1 MTELSTIAVQVDEKT
16 LLAAARLGDEEAW
29 RQLIQ
34 QHDMIIKKHV
44 QSYYLVGGD
53 KEDLYQEG
61 LLGLCQAIKTYN
73 HQKAS
78 FSTYAHLCVKRQLIN
93 AIRKDTRQKHQVL
106 NMSVSFEGDRII
118 TLTKHSAPLS
128 EVLEDPTSPIPE
140 DTMMKRECYHLI
152 QCFMQ
157 KLLSPFERR
166 VFLYYV
172 EGMSY
177 EKIAQLLK
185 RSEKSIDNA
194 LQRSKRKLIVR
205 IHQYFEE
212 GE

>member
-1 MTELSTIAVQVDEKT
+1 MSTTIVQMDEMT
-16 LLAAARLGDEEAW
+16 LLTAARLGEEEAW

-34 QHDMIIKKHV
+34 QYEPLLKKYIH
-44 QSYYLVGGD
+44 SYFLVGGD

-61 LLGLCQAIKTYN
+61 LIGLCHAIRTYDEQQAR
-73 HQKAS
+73 
-78 FSTYAHLCVKRQLIN
+78 FSTYAQLCVKRQMIN

-106 NMSVSFEGDRII
+106 NTSVSFESDRMI

-140 DTMMKRECYHLI
+140 EAMVKRECYHLI
-152 QCFMQ
+152 LSFME

-166 VFLYYV
+166 VFLYYAD
-172 EGMSY
+172 GLSY
-177 EKIAQLLK
+177 EKIAQLLQ
-185 RSEKSIDNA
+185 RPEKSIDNA
-194 LQRSKRKLIVR
+194 LQRSKRKLLVR

-212 GE
+212 SE